1 MSETQTIEEVISGL
15 TKIDTKTVVLPP
27 EEIPQKILEGRPTFA
42 HTLLW
47 ESEDGSCLSGIWTS
61 TVGKWEVVWPWDE
74 TCYIL
79 EGQVEMTDH
88 LGKSVILNP
97 GDFYHAR
104 KGSKHMWNKIQPIK
118 KLMFIIH
125 DSRIADQVWD

>member
-27 EEIPQKILEGRPTFA
+27 EEIPQKILEGSPTA
-42 HTLLW
+42 GMQTLW
-47 ESEDGSCLSGIWTS
+47 ESEDGSCVAAVWSN

-79 EGQVEMTDH
+79 EGQVELTDH
-88 LGKSVILNP
+88 LGHSHMLNP

-104 KGSKHMWNKIQPIK
+104 KGSKHMWNTIQPIK